1 MDENKPVYYTISKP
15 SKPVLIKI
23 KKSKF
28 LSYAYP
34 VQNEAQCESLLI
46 ALREEHKNANHVCY
60 AYRLKNNQKHKYSD
74 DGEPKNTAGYP
85 IYGQLLSKELQ
96 NTLIAVVR
104 YFGGVKLGSGG
115 LIQAYKQSA
124 SAVLEKIP
132 IIPFV
137 EYCVAEVQC
146 QLKDYDRVLH
156 IISKFKAQIIEKNI
170 TQSCRLI
177 VQVQENEFARL
188 KESLDQLYP
197 TKTIALQN

>member
-1 MDENKPVYYTISKP
+1 MDENKPVYYTISK
-15 SKPVLIKI
+15 SSEPVLIKI

-28 LSYAYP
+28 FSYAYP

-60 AYRLKNNQKHKYSD
+60 AYRLKHNQKHKYSD

-124 SAVLEKIP
+124 SAVLEKTSV
-132 IIPFV
+132 IPFV
-137 EYCVAEVQC
+137 EYCIAEVQC
-146 QLKDYDRVLH
+146 QLKDYDRVFH
-156 IISKFKAQIIEKNI
+156 VISKFKAQIIEKNI
-170 TQSCRLI
+170 TQNCRLK
-177 VQVQENEFARL
+177 VQVQENEFATL

-197 TKTIALQN
+197 TKTIALKN

>member
-1 MDENKPVYYTISKP
+1 MDENKPFYYTISKR
-15 SKPVLIKI
+15 SEPVLIKI

-34 VQNEAQCESLLI
+34 VQNEAQCESLLT

-115 LIQAYKQSA
+115 LVQAYKQSA
-124 SAVLEKIP
+124 FAVLEKTSV
-132 IIPFV
+132 IPFV
-137 EYCVAEVQC
+137 EYCIAEVQC
-146 QLKDYDRVLH
+146 QLKDYDRVVH
-156 IISKFKAQIIEKNI
+156 IISKFKTQIIEKNI
-170 TQSCRLI
+170 TQSCRLK
-177 VQVQENEFARL
+177 VQVKENEFARL

>member
-1 MDENKPVYYTISKP
+1 MNENKPIYYTISKP
-15 SKPVLIKI
+15 SEPVFIKI

-34 VQNEAQCESLLI
+34 VQNEAQCESLLT

-115 LIQAYKQSA
+115 LVQAYKQSA
-124 SAVLEKIP
+124 AVVLEKTP

-137 EYCVAEVQC
+137 EYSIAEVQC
-146 QLKDYDRVLH
+146 QLKDYDRILH

-170 TQSCRLI
+170 TQSCRLK
-177 VQVQENEFARL
+177 VQVKEMSSQHL
-188 KESLDQLYP
+188 K
-197 TKTIALQN
+197 KV